1 MQNEEIMPID
11 TFTVIN
17 RTILHNSDRKNLS
30 MLYQPIVG
38 AMAINLY
45 FTYWTYLDKFEYM
58 TQIATYK
65 QLINYMGVS
74 LREVKDS
81 RKYLEAVGLIKT
93 YVKKNDVNKE
103 YIIELF

>member
-17 RTILHNSDRKNLS
+17 STILHNSDRKNLS

-65 QLINYMGVS
+65 QLINYM
-74 LREVKDS
+74 LL
-81 RKYLEAVGLIKT
+81 Y
-93 YVKKNDVNKE
+93 Y
-103 YIIELF
+103 

>member
-45 FTYWTYLDKFEYM
+45 FTY
-58 TQIATYK
+58 
-65 QLINYMGVS
+65 N
-74 LREVKDS
+74 
-81 RKYLEAVGLIKT
+81 
-93 YVKKNDVNKE
+93 N
-103 YIIELF
+103 